1 MRFFFIVVCIIAVIL
16 RLTTGLPHDRMR
28 RGPVDLSGL
37 TGNGGM
43 SFICVFPPCPVQP
56 LVLPSMVDWDWDAI
70 HASIAQWNK
79 EQEEL
84 LLSKIDD

>member
-1 MRFFFIVVCIIAVIL
+1 MRFILAIVCLMVLAVEL
-16 RLTTGLPHDRMR
+16 STAFPQHDRAR

-37 TGNGGM
+37 TGPGGM
-43 SFICVFPPCPVQP
+43 SFICIFPPCPVQP
-56 LVLPSMVDWDWDAI
+56 IVFPTTIDWDAI

-84 LLSKIDD
+84 SSLQASN

>member
-1 MRFFFIVVCIIAVIL
+1 MRFIFIVVCIIAIVL
-16 RLTTGLPHDRMR
+16 RLTTALPHYDRVR

-43 SFICVFPPCPVQP
+43 SSICIFQPCSVQP
-56 LVLPSMVDWDWDAI
+56 IVLPATIDWDAVF
-70 HASIAQWNK
+70 ASIAQWNQ

-84 LLSKIDD
+84 SSSKTDD